1 MARRQHAAR
10 AAART
15 LVGGGGRPVD
25 GGPLGPHISRSDL
38 LAENAVQPQHDA
50 AKEGREAHSSSGNA
64 SRGHGRS
71 AASTWRRHRALRAG
85 CGQKRRP
92 CGARGSAHPQMRMT
106 CASGRCPSSTEGAS
120 EHALDAFR
128 RGTAAGRDA
137 WGRRRG
143 DVRSS
148 LRFKFLRVPTD
159 RSSAVGTVFAHLV
172 MLHRGGAKKWGGRWR
187 QMADPPTTSCA
198 GASPRAR
205 AARITFVQS
214 TVGPTGHFLARSRSR
229 ARPAFV
235 SAEVG
240 WFGVCFSV
248 ICALH
253 CAGHL
258 VCLARRCLCPAR
270 AVLCEPPPVRWP
282 TLSVR
287 WTWGS
292 AASRPLGARRCA
304 SSCRHRARLRPH
316 FPPASAREVV
326 PPRGPRLRRTRKW
339 GSHSVGCFR
348 FVFRLFV
355 FFAVVVARVAD

>member
-1 MARRQHAAR
+1 MAEATYTSARGQHHLQSASGA
-10 AAART
+10 
-15 LVGGGGRPVD
+15 P
-25 GGPLGPHISRSDL
+25 GPLSGTLARSPGP
-38 LAENAVQPQHDA
+38 
-50 AKEGREAHSSSGNA
+50 
-64 SRGHGRS
+64 RGADFRFNTLSEVAPVRPS
-71 AASTWRRHRALRAG
+71 A
-85 CGQKRRP
+85 P
-92 CGARGSAHPQMRMT
+92 
-106 CASGRCPSSTEGAS
+106 
-120 EHALDAFR
+120 
-128 RGTAAGRDA
+128 
-137 WGRRRG
+137 
-143 DVRSS
+143 
-148 LRFKFLRVPTD
+148 
-159 RSSAVGTVFAHLV
+159 
-172 MLHRGGAKKWGGRWR
+172 
-187 QMADPPTTSCA
+187 SCA

-240 WFGVCFSV
+240 CFGVCFSV

-282 TLSVR
+282 NLSVR